1 MADRVE
7 ARVVEVVKLGDR
19 VAASDFHGHVEV
31 LFEIDALALA
41 LHVEQA
47 LNLGVF
53 LMLYTL
59 AG

>member
-1 MADRVE
+1 M
-7 ARVVEVVKLGDR
+7 VEVVKLGDR
-19 VAASDFHGHVEV
+19 VAASDFHGHVKV